1 MNGIEKITGQ
11 IAVDAQKEIDA
22 LLQQAR
28 DQAAQTAAGY
38 EAQAASQSQAI
49 LERGEQEARRRKER
63 LIDGAR
69 MEGRRQCSRPSR
81 SWWAGPSTWPLE
93 KLTGL
98 PEEEYIAL
106 LARLAAAAA
115 RTGREQVIL
124 SQKDRSRYGKQVVTQ
139 ANELLAREVAPKLP
153 EELTASRAGA
163 VLDKVVA
170 RSTAVLAGTGML
182 TLSEEARPM
191 ARGADPAGWPGGD
204 QLLLRG
210 PDPPPA
216 GGPGRPGGQGALP
229 VRGGRAGRRDAG

>member
-11 IAVDAQKEIDA
+11 IAVDSQKEIDA

-69 MEGRRQCSRPSR
+69 MEGRRAVLQTKQELVGR
-81 SWWAGPSTWPLE
+81 AFDLALE

-98 PEEEYIAL
+98 PEEGYIAL

-191 ARGADPAGWPGGD
+191 AGG
-204 QLLLRG
+204 LILR
-210 PDPPPA
+210 D
-216 GGPGRPGGQGALP
+216 GRVETNCSFEALIHLQREALAAQVAKVLFP
-229 VRGGRAGRRDAG
+229 

>member
-69 MEGRRQCSRPSR
+69 MEGRRAVLQTKQELVGR
-81 SWWAGPSTWPLE
+81 AFDLALE

-139 ANELLAREVAPKLP
+139 ANELLAREVAPQPP
-153 EELTASRAGA
+153 EALTASRAGA

-191 ARGADPAGWPGGD
+191 AGG
-204 QLLLRG
+204 LILR
-210 PDPPPA
+210 D
-216 GGPGRPGGQGALP
+216 GRVETNCSFEALTHLQREALAAQVAKVLFP
-229 VRGGRAGRRDAG
+229 

>member
-69 MEGRRQCSRPSR
+69 MEGRRAVLQTKQELVGR
-81 SWWAGPSTWPLE
+81 AFDLALE

-98 PEEEYIAL
+98 PEEGYIAL

-191 ARGADPAGWPGGD
+191 AGG
-204 QLLLRG
+204 LILR
-210 PDPPPA
+210 D
-216 GGPGRPGGQGALP
+216 GRVETNCSFEALIHLHREALAAQVAKVLFP
-229 VRGGRAGRRDAG
+229 

>member
-69 MEGRRQCSRPSR
+69 MEGRRAVLQTKQELVGR
-81 SWWAGPSTWPLE
+81 AFDLALE

-170 RSTAVLAGTGML
+170 RSTAVLADDRAEEKDRRIRL
-182 TLSEEARPM
+182 PLSLRPDPRPGEQ
-191 ARGADPAGWPGGD
+191 APHPGADRADALRPHGG
-204 QLLLRG
+204 R
-210 PDPPPA
+210 
-216 GGPGRPGGQGALP
+216 GGQGAL
-229 VRGGRAGRRDAG
+229 

>member
-69 MEGRRQCSRPSR
+69 MEGRRAVLQTKQELVGR
-81 SWWAGPSTWPLE
+81 AFDLALE

-191 ARGADPAGWPGGD
+191 AGG
-204 QLLLRG
+204 LILR
-210 PDPPPA
+210 D
-216 GGPGRPGGQGALP
+216 GRVETHCSFEALIHLQREALAAQVAKVLFP
-229 VRGGRAGRRDAG
+229 

>member
-69 MEGRRQCSRPSR
+69 MEGRRAVLQTKQELVGR
-81 SWWAGPSTWPLE
+81 AFDLALE

-98 PEEEYIAL
+98 PEEGYIAL

-182 TLSEEARPM
+182 TLSEETRPM
-191 ARGADPAGWPGGD
+191 AGGLILRDGRVETNCSFEVLIRLQRGALSAEVAQVLFP
-204 QLLLRG
+204 
-210 PDPPPA
+210 
-216 GGPGRPGGQGALP
+216 
-229 VRGGRAGRRDAG
+229 

>member
-69 MEGRRQCSRPSR
+69 MEGRRAVLQTKQELVGR
-81 SWWAGPSTWPLE
+81 AFDLALE

-106 LARLAAAAA
+106 LARLAHGVQDGQSRCHRTA
-115 RTGREQVIL
+115 RAVDIEVDGLLAVLGLQIQQFRHRHSGAVVVDLAGQ
-124 SQKDRSRYGKQVVTQ
+124 QVV
-139 ANELLAREVAPKLP
+139 
-153 EELTASRAGA
+153 
-163 VLDKVVA
+163 
-170 RSTAVLAGTGML
+170 
-182 TLSEEARPM
+182 
-191 ARGADPAGWPGGD
+191 PGGK
-204 QLLLRG
+204 
-210 PDPPPA
+210 
-216 GGPGRPGGQGALP
+216 GASIWHYFFVLSKMTLYPSLP
-229 VRGGRAGRRDAG
+229 

>member
-69 MEGRRQCSRPSR
+69 MEGRRAVLQTKQELVGR
-81 SWWAGPSTWPLE
+81 AFDLALE

-139 ANELLAREVAPKLP
+139 ANELLAREVAPKPP
-153 EELTASRAGA
+153 EGPAPPGGGPVVERVVPRPPA
-163 VLDKVVA
+163 VVA
-170 RSTAVLAGTGML
+170 ATGRPPPP
-182 TLSEEARPM
+182 EEARPM
-191 ARGADPAGWPGGD
+191 AGG
-204 QLLLRG
+204 LILR
-210 PDPPPA
+210 D
-216 GGPGRPGGQGALP
+216 GRVETNCSFEALIHLQREALAAQVAKVLFP
-229 VRGGRAGRRDAG
+229 

>member
-69 MEGRRQCSRPSR
+69 MEGRRAVLQTKQELVGR
-81 SWWAGPSTWPLE
+81 AFDLALE

-98 PEEEYIAL
+98 PEEGYIAL

-182 TLSEEARPM
+182 TLSEETRPM
-191 ARGADPAGWPGGD
+191 AGG
-204 QLLLRG
+204 LILR
-210 PDPPPA
+210 D
-216 GGPGRPGGQGALP
+216 GRVETNCSFEALIHLQREDLAAQVAKVLFP
-229 VRGGRAGRRDAG
+229 

>member
-69 MEGRRQCSRPSR
+69 MEGRRAVLQTKQELVGR
-81 SWWAGPSTWPLE
+81 AFDLALE

-98 PEEEYIAL
+98 PEEGYIAL

-139 ANELLAREVAPKLP
+139 ANEKLG
-153 EELTASRAGA
+153 GA
-163 VLDKVVA
+163 H
-170 RSTAVLAGTGML
+170 L
-182 TLSEEARPM
+182 TLSEHSRPIK
-191 ARGADPAGWPGGD
+191 GGLILADGD
-204 QLLLRG
+204 VEVNCTFETLVRLQK
-210 PDPPPA
+210 
-216 GGPGRPGGQGALP
+216 GALEQQ
-229 VRGGRAGRRDAG
+229 VAQVLFQ